1 MEEHNSWVF
10 FKKID
15 WDDPKFNR
23 FNVDT
28 RDFHCGYTFNAETH
42 TDIATLEKRKEDFFH
57 TREELE
63 ALLERYFNESGGEM
77 EWRFFNLE
85 GMENWSMKYI
95 RIIRTN
101 LGFLVC
107 NNHYR
112 ALRKE
117 VLESRI
123 EKEFL

>member
-1 MEEHNSWVF
+1 MEEQNEWVF

-23 FNVDT
+23 FHVDT
-28 RDFHCGYTFNAETH
+28 RDFHCGYVFVEEIH
-42 TDIATLEKRKEDFFH
+42 KDIATLEKNKDDFFH

-63 ALLERYFNESGGEM
+63 ALLERYFTESGGEM
-77 EWRFFNLE
+77 KWRFFNLE

-95 RIIRTN
+95 RIIRTD
-101 LGFLVC
+101 LEFLVC

-112 ALRKE
+112 ALRKDK
-117 VLESRI
+117 LAKPI
-123 EKEFL
+123 EKKYL